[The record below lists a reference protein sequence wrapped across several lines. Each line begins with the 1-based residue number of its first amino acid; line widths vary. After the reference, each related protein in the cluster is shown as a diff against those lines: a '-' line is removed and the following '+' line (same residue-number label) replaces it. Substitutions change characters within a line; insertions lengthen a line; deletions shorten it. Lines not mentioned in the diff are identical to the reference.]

1 MKDIIFSK
9 ATELEPREK
18 DQNGLPVGVQIIG
31 RRWSEE
37 RLLAIAKPIAAVTA
51 GFRCPPGY

>member
-18 DQNGLPVGVQIIG
+18 DQNGSPVGVQIIG
-31 RRWSEE
+31 RR
-37 RLLAIAKPIAAVTA
+37 
-51 GFRCPPGY
+51 